1 MLQKHQLRAVT
12 AGLTCPPP
20 KPKRRN
26 LESEMQRALIRWWA
40 GACAG
45 FGVRECLLFSIP
57 NGGNWDAKRGSIM
70 KLEGQRPGAPDLM
83 LAKIFCTHFTEGS
96 PNRMYAGLF
105 LELKTP
111 TGAVSPEQFEF
122 HKFIRAQG
130 YRTAVCRSL
139 EEAQKVIT
147 EYLT

>member
-1 MLQKHQLRAVT
+1 
-12 AGLTCPPP
+12 
-20 KPKRRN
+20 
-26 LESEMQRALIRWWA
+26 MQRALIRWWS

-45 FGVRECLLFSIP
+45 FGVPECLLFSIP

-70 KLEGQRPGAPDLM
+70 KLEGKRAGAPDLC
-83 LAKIFCTHFTEGS
+83 LAVGRDLTHGGK
-96 PNRMYAGLF
+96 YALYI
-105 LELKTP
+105 ELKTP

-147 EYLT
+147 EYLS